1 MENEKVLEDMERKEE
16 SNESKRI
23 RIWKIGKR
31 IKKGL
36 DMMGKEKVNK
46 GGKIVERWKSKLL
59 VGKNESERI
68 KKVIE
73 RKKSGEGREDKE
85 KEEIRKKREI
95 EIWRRRKEIRKELK
109 IGGKR
114 ILWRSIKRF
123 GVRKI
128 GMEVGSEKE

>member
-36 DMMGKEKVNK
+36 DMMGKEKVNM

>member
-46 GGKIVERWKSKLL
+46 GGEIVERWKSKLL

>member
-1 MENEKVLEDMERKEE
+1 
-16 SNESKRI
+16 
-23 RIWKIGKR
+23 
-31 IKKGL
+31 
-36 DMMGKEKVNK
+36 MMGKEKVNK
-46 GGKIVERWKSKLL
+46 GGEIVERWKSKLL

-114 ILWRSIKRF
+114 IL
-123 GVRKI
+123 
-128 GMEVGSEKE
+128 